1 MLYWVIIGI
10 LIAAIIAVIFFTI
23 SKLLKEKKDY
33 NPAKISE
40 SSNNSKSVYLVNYT
54 NREIN

>member
-1 MLYWVIIGI
+1 MGRLTPSLSHSIR
-10 LIAAIIAVIFFTI
+10 
-23 SKLLKEKKDY
+23 LLFGRDY